1 MKQRFIRPN
10 DTLHDDEIVVRGGPL
25 DGGEVIEDALTVFD
39 IYGVYA
45 LSVFALQDTTLDEL
59 AQQPPLIR
67 YPELTLVR
75 AGAIRAAGLRLVPSG
90 RRRQHFSIEF
100 DELADGLERL
110 RTCERRSEVNPYHGL

>member
-1 MKQRFIRPN
+1 VKQRFIRPN
-10 DTLHDDEIVVRGGPL
+10 DPLRDDEIVVRGGPV
-25 DGGEVIEDALTVFD
+25 DGEEVIEDALTVFD

-45 LSVFALQDTTLDEL
+45 ISVFALRDTTLDEM

-67 YPELTLVR
+67 YSELTLVR

-100 DELADGLERL
+100 EELTDGLERL
-110 RTCERRSEVNPYHGL
+110 RTCERLSEANPYHVP